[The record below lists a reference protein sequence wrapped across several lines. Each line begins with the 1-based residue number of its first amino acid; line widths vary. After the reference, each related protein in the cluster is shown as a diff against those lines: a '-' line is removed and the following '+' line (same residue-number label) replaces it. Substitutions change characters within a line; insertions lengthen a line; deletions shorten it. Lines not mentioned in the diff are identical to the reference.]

1 MVRLTRQAS
10 DDTMLITHAHLQEE
24 RKTMEL
30 ISSLPRQPATQMK
43 KIYSAMVEAKQN
55 CEAIAFRG
63 HRLLDQVQRRGSRN
77 VGLRCRERMSCGG
90 IGLETGHT
98 GQSSVIGHKMTRC

>member
-1 MVRLTRQAS
+1 
-10 DDTMLITHAHLQEE
+10 MLITHAHLQEE

-63 HRLLDQVQRRGSRN
+63 HRLLDQVQRRGWRTLGQQCTGG
-77 VGLRCRERMSCGG
+77 VSC
-90 IGLETGHT
+90 
-98 GQSSVIGHKMTRC
+98 